1 MPVGAAVT
9 DMLSYYHI
17 CSFIWNCTTSLA
29 IVERLRLNLTCY
41 LQEQSQP
48 SVAQGEGETEDP
60 ILDTDMLIKHPLQ
73 NQWTLWF
80 FKPDRAKGWEENQ
93 REVIH
98 FDTIED
104 FWS

>member
-1 MPVGAAVT
+1 M
-9 DMLSYYHI
+9 
-17 CSFIWNCTTSLA
+17 
-29 IVERLRLNLTCY
+29 RLY
-41 LQEQSQP
+41 SQEQSLSTVNP
-48 SVAQGEGETEDP
+48 SGNVEVDEGNV
-60 ILDTDMLIKHPLQ
+60 DMDLLIKHPLQ

-80 FKPDRAKGWEENQ
+80 FKNDRAKGWEENQ